1 MGHRFEPCRGH
12 LNQQE
17 KALSSKAFL
26 LVILFFI
33 PNFVPKSLYSQNKR
47 VSSKDSLFISHSFS
61 SKKPPRRWFLS
72 INRQTLRLWVG
83 TWGKCVPRFLPYPY
97 DPHLLRLPRL
107 VKEQNRNIGYKT
119 RDHVLTQPVYINPI
133 QSYQS
138 HMSYLNTE
146 ENISG
151 SW

>member
-1 MGHRFEPCRGH
+1 MGRRFEPCRGH
-12 LNQQE
+12 LNNR
-17 KALSSKAFL
+17 KKPWFIRLFCLSFCFL
-26 LVILFFI
+26 YQILYQI
-33 PNFVPKSLYSQNKR
+33 IYIHQIRESHPKTRYLSN
-47 VSSKDSLFISHSFS
+47 ISFS
-61 SKKPPRRWFLS
+61 SKKPPRGWFFF

-119 RDHVLTQPVYINPI
+119 RDHVLTQPVYINPV